1 MLFFFVSSVVAEIES
16 EKVKEYRNQRK
27 IKVKNLQKTKVLLQE
42 EKPQHSE
49 DRINVGGF
57 SFICSEVCILFLS

>member
-27 IKVKNLQKTKVLLQE
+27 IKVKNPQKTKVLLQE

-49 DRINVGGF
+49 DRINVGVF

>member
-49 DRINVGGF
+49 DRINVGF
-57 SFICSEVCILFLS
+57 FHLFVLKCTSSS